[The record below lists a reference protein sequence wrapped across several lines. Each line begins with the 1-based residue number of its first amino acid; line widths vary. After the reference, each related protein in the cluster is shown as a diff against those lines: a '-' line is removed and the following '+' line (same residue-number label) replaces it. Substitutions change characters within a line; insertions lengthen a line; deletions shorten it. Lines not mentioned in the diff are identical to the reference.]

1 MSLSTKE
8 TALVN
13 GWQRNF
19 PLVSRPYAQIASQ
32 LDITEAEV
40 ISILTDLNTRGII
53 TRVGAVVRP
62 NTVGVSS
69 LVAMAIPPQ
78 YLDEVAAMV
87 CDEDCVN
94 HNYER
99 DDNLNLWFVVATSDR
114 EALQN
119 ILSRIESKSGYETLT
134 FPLKKAYHI
143 NLGFNI

>member
-1 MSLSTKE
+1 MSLSAKE

-13 GWQRNF
+13 GWQRDF
-19 PLVSRPYAQIASQ
+19 PLVSRPYAQIANQ
-32 LDITEAEV
+32 LDITETEV
-40 ISILTDLNTRGII
+40 ISMLNDLNTRGML
-53 TRVGAVVRP
+53 TRVGAIVRP

-69 LVAMAIPPQ
+69 LVAMAIPPSH
-78 YLDEVAAMV
+78 LDKVAAIV

-99 DDNLNLWFVVATSDR
+99 DDKLNLWFVVATSNHK
-114 EALQN
+114 ALQN